1 MFSFS
6 DKPHREPSQPFSSRS
21 VADSSAV
28 QELQAEVERLFF
40 ITEALWRILKEKHGM
55 DENDL
60 IKQITLI
67 DIEDGKL
74 DGKKPKTPPAPCP
87 KCNRV
92 VGRQRVKCLFCGEPI
107 AQSPFER

>member
-1 MFSFS
+1 MFDIPRS
-6 DKPHREPSQPFSSRS
+6 DSTSSQPFSSRS
-21 VADSSAV
+21 VADSSV
-28 QELQAEVERLFF
+28 VMELQAQVERLFF
-40 ITEALWRILKEKHGM
+40 VTEALWRILKEKHGM
-55 DENDL
+55 DDNEL

-74 DGKKPKTPPAPCP
+74 DGKKPKTPPVPCP
-87 KCNRV
+87 KCNRT

>member
-1 MFSFS
+1 M
-6 DKPHREPSQPFSSRS
+6 
-21 VADSSAV
+21 
-28 QELQAEVERLFF
+28 ELQANVERLFF
-40 ITEALWRILKEKHGM
+40 ITEALWRILKEQHGM
-55 DENDL
+55 DDNEL

-74 DGKKPKTPPAPCP
+74 DGKKPKTPPTPCP
-87 KCNRV
+87 KCNRT

>member
-1 MFSFS
+1 MFNF
-6 DKPHREPSQPFSSRS
+6 PRHEPREPAQPFSSRN
-21 VADSSAV
+21 VADSSTML
-28 QELQAEVERLFF
+28 ELQAEVERLFF
-40 ITEALWRILKEKHGM
+40 ITEALWRILREKYGM
-55 DENDL
+55 DDNEL

-74 DGKKPKTPPAPCP
+74 DGKKPKSPPQPCP
-87 KCNRV
+87 KCNRT